1 MYQEQTEDKTI
12 YAVVVNDE
20 EQYSIWPDA
29 RVMPRGWRKAGKT
42 GLKEECL
49 AFIREVWVDM
59 RPRSLRIAMSELK
72 SADLAAS
79 RESVVR
85 ELLRSDH
92 DCAERV

>member
-1 MYQEQTEDKTI
+1 MNYLRRELTMYQEQTEDKTI

-29 RVMPRGWRKAGKT
+29 RVMPRGWRKAGKI

-59 RPRSLRIAMSELK
+59 RPRSLRIAMSELAPED
-72 SADLAAS
+72 SHDRAAC
-79 RESVVR
+79 V
-85 ELLRSDH
+85 
-92 DCAERV
+92 